1 MTPQTGGATQKF
13 LRRLKNILKCLLNSK
28 AIKTDSS
35 HTFTKSAKT
44 NCPFSKEKKITQLET
59 YKILATPKR
68 KDTQGERETLRIKE
82 TESLGHL

>member
-1 MTPQTGGATQKF
+1 MPSEFKSYKN
-13 LRRLKNILKCLLNSK
+13 RLL
-28 AIKTDSS
+28 T

-44 NCPFSKEKKITQLET
+44 NCPLSKEKKITQLET

>member
-1 MTPQTGGATQKF
+1 MPSEFKSYKN
-13 LRRLKNILKCLLNSK
+13 RLL
-28 AIKTDSS
+28 T

-44 NCPFSKEKKITQLET
+44 NCPLSKRKNTQLET

-68 KDTQGERETLRIKE
+68 KDTQGERETLRIRE